1 MEKYSVKKPF
11 TVFVAVIIVV
21 VLGIVSIRDM
31 PTDLLPEMSL
41 PYMIVITPYPGASPE
56 KVEAEVT
63 EMMENAL
70 GTVSHVKN
78 INSSSSENYS
88 MTQLEFEDGTDMD
101 SAMVKVSGQIQQISP
116 TLPAGCGT
124 PSIMEISMNMVATM
138 YLAVSR
144 DGYDIFELS
153 DFVENR
159 VKPYLARQDG
169 VASISSI
176 GLVERSIQVDLN
188 AAKIQDLNDRILAKT
203 NKALDDAKKKLD
215 DAKALVSQGQT
226 ELEKQEAGFG
236 EMLASG
242 LFGQLGGSADQLRDA
257 LKGGIKGL
265 IGRLEGLEAQAGS
278 LGDSE
283 ITGNITGNVSGAL
296 GDIGDAYAEGSHD
309 VSVIGG
315 AIGDARSEIS
325 GIAEGISDAI
335 AGTQPGTGAEG
346 QDGGS
351 SAGNGSAGADGV
363 AGNNGSDGSGSA
375 ASNNS
380 GAAGNNGSG
389 SAASNNGSAA
399 GDSENIVNADAV
411 ESSVNSADN
420 ADNNNRMGGINSSD
434 AANSTDAANDSA
446 DAANSTSIATNSTAA
461 VDNGVRANGVSG
473 VGYVN
478 DVERTGSADAAEEAA
493 GGETSSAGAET
504 AASEE
509 GGQQDSS
516 FSERQ
521 SQVYEALQRTR
532 DRVAAARRLREYV
545 ATGDIQNRITN
556 IIHTLREASEVLDGG
571 TFSSLASAISKVV
584 AAGAEVRA
592 IIDGLSQMDLAGE
605 LTAPLDNVRAALG
618 TVSGY
623 ADQLP
628 ALLTMAEGAFSQ
640 LTQGQLDAALGF
652 SQAGRQL
659 SDAQTQLETATTQ
672 YENARS
678 AALKNANLDALV
690 SASTLS
696 GLIYAQ
702 NFSMPAGYIDDG
714 NDNSWLLKIGD
725 EYENYADISE
735 SLLADIDDIGTIRLS
750 DVANITVIDNADM
763 SYTRVNGESAIV
775 FSIFNLRSCKK

>member
-257 LKGGIKGL
+257 LKGGINGL
-265 IGRLEGLEAQAGS
+265 IGRL
-278 LGDSE
+278 
-283 ITGNITGNVSGAL
+283 
-296 GDIGDAYAEGSHD
+296 
-309 VSVIGG
+309 
-315 AIGDARSEIS
+315 
-325 GIAEGISDAI
+325 
-335 AGTQPGTGAEG
+335 
-346 QDGGS
+346 GGS
-351 SAGNGSAGADGV
+351 
-363 AGNNGSDGSGSA
+363 
-375 ASNNS
+375 
-380 GAAGNNGSG
+380 
-389 SAASNNGSAA
+389 
-399 GDSENIVNADAV
+399 
-411 ESSVNSADN
+411 
-420 ADNNNRMGGINSSD
+420 
-434 AANSTDAANDSA
+434 
-446 DAANSTSIATNSTAA
+446 
-461 VDNGVRANGVSG
+461 
-473 VGYVN
+473 
-478 DVERTGSADAAEEAA
+478 
-493 GGETSSAGAET
+493 
-504 AASEE
+504 
-509 GGQQDSS
+509 GGQSWR
-516 FSERQ
+516 F
-521 SQVYEALQRTR
+521 
-532 DRVAAARRLREYV
+532 
-545 ATGDIQNRITN
+545 GDNR
-556 IIHTLREASEVLDGG
+556 
-571 TFSSLASAISKVV
+571 
-584 AAGAEVRA
+584 
-592 IIDGLSQMDLAGE
+592 
-605 LTAPLDNVRAALG
+605 
-618 TVSGY
+618 
-623 ADQLP
+623 
-628 ALLTMAEGAFSQ
+628 
-640 LTQGQLDAALGF
+640 
-652 SQAGRQL
+652 
-659 SDAQTQLETATTQ
+659 
-672 YENARS
+672 
-678 AALKNANLDALV
+678 
-690 SASTLS
+690 
-696 GLIYAQ
+696 
-702 NFSMPAGYIDDG
+702 
-714 NDNSWLLKIGD
+714 
-725 EYENYADISE
+725 
-735 SLLADIDDIGTIRLS
+735 
-750 DVANITVIDNADM
+750 
-763 SYTRVNGESAIV
+763 
-775 FSIFNLRSCKK
+775 